1 MSYEMHVDHL
11 FLRLDGRVFEV
22 LSDQS
27 NYTMRI
33 HVDVLAVV
41 VKGPG
46 RDGRH
51 KVQIGMGPQGG
62 EINVGAGRVS
72 VAMDAD
78 QFAQF
83 GRLVELARAARA
95 AGPEP
100 F

>member
-1 MSYEMHVDHL
+1 MAYEMHVDHL

-27 NYTMRI
+27 DYLKRI
-33 HVDVLAVV
+33 HVDVLAVM

-46 RDGRH
+46 RDGRY
-51 KVQIGMGPQGG
+51 KVQIGMGPEGG
-62 EINVGAGRVS
+62 EINVGAGRVG
-72 VAMDAD
+72 VGMDEAEFQ
-78 QFAQF
+78 QFS
-83 GRLVELARAARA
+83 RLVELARAARA